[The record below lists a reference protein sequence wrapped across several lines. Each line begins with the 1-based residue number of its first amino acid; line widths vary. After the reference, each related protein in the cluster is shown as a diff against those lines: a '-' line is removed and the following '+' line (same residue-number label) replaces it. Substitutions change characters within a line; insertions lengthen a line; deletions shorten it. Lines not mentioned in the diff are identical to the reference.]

1 MGKNRY
7 YELKEL
13 FQNPI
18 FYLGLIVKLSAL
30 AIISPVVVTEW
41 YVPFL
46 ENSIAFAS
54 FDPWSSWHENG
65 GSLFAFP
72 YGYAMWGTLL
82 PLAFLCEI
90 LGVPF
95 EYGYTLT
102 LLICDL
108 ALLFILNSII
118 NGRQRLILFS
128 YWLSPVVILTTYF
141 LGLNDVIPALFLM
154 SAILLLKL
162 NRLTVAGI
170 FFALAISAKLSMLI
184 VLPFLILYLYKN
196 KPLRHLIYYFGKGF
210 IITLT
215 LVELP
220 FLISNSGMNMLLENP
235 EMSKIL
241 SLSFVVSKGATIYVL
256 PLIFTLILYF
266 TWRLRRLNFDLFIA
280 ISGVVFVLIVVLMP
294 SASGWFVWTVPFL
307 VFYQAM
313 SGRISVVIV
322 AVFSAFFVFSALLK
336 EKIYLINGQ
345 IFGLSDVFTDFY
357 FTEKLGSIIDTGIFA
372 IGIVLIIRMW
382 REAINN
388 NDFFR
393 KSRKPFVIGIAGDS
407 GAGKDT
413 FADAMSGLFGNH
425 SIVGLSGDDYHLWDR
440 HKPMWQVM
448 THLNPMANDL
458 EGFSQDLAR
467 LTDGKPIQARHYDHS
482 TGKMSKLLKIQSN
495 DFIVASGLHALYLPQ
510 LRDCYNFKIY
520 LDIDEDLRRYFKIQR
535 DVGIRGHSLAN
546 VIASLEAREADS
558 EKFIRTQKRFAD
570 LVLSLKPL
578 WVNRSS
584 DTVLEVSK
592 QLKLVATTSNGL
604 SELRLSRVLVGLC
617 GLHVDMTVSPD
628 GSEVSLAIEGET
640 TGEDIAMAA
649 KVICPEIFEF
659 IDIRPEWNGGALGV
673 MQLISLFHIN
683 QILTKRFIE

>member
-1 MGKNRY
+1 M
-7 YELKEL
+7 KEL
-13 FQNPI
+13 FQSHI
-18 FYLGLIVKLSAL
+18 FYLGLAAKIIAV
-30 AIISPVVVTEW
+30 AIISPGLVAEW

-46 ENSIAFAS
+46 ENSITFGS
-54 FDPWSSWHENG
+54 LDPWSSWQENG

-82 PLAFLCEI
+82 PLAFLCEM

-95 EYGYTLT
+95 EYGYVLT

-108 ALLFILNSII
+108 MLLCVLNSII
-118 NGRQRLILFS
+118 HGRQRLILFS
-128 YWLSPVVILTTYF
+128 YWLSPVVILATYF
-141 LGLNDVIPALFLM
+141 LGLNDIIPALFLM
-154 SAILLLKL
+154 FAILFLKRH
-162 NRLTVAGI
+162 RLIVGGI

-184 VLPFLILYLYKN
+184 VLPFLILFLYKN
-196 KPLRHLIYYFGKGF
+196 KSLRHLIYDFGKGF
-210 IITLT
+210 LITLT
-215 LVELP
+215 LLELP
-220 FLISNSGMNMLLENP
+220 FLISNSAMEMLLENR

-241 SLSFVVSKGATIYVL
+241 SLSFDVSKGAPIYVF
-256 PLIFTLILYF
+256 PLIFTMILYF

-280 ISGVVFVLIVVLMP
+280 ISGVVFVLIVILMQ

-313 SGRISVVIV
+313 SGRTSVVIV

-345 IFGLSDVFTDFY
+345 SLGLSNVFTDFY
-357 FTEKLGSIIDTGIFA
+357 YMEKIDSIIDTGIFA
-372 IGIVLIIRMW
+372 IGILLIIRMW

-388 NDFFR
+388 NEFFR

-458 EGFSQDLAR
+458 EGFSHDLAT
-467 LTDGKPIQARHYDHS
+467 LIDGKQIQARHYNHS
-482 TGKMSKLLKIQSN
+482 TGKMSRLLKIQSN
-495 DFIVASGLHALYLPQ
+495 DFIIASGLHALYLPQ

-535 DVGIRGHSLAN
+535 DVGIRKHSLAN
-546 VIASLEAREADS
+546 VISSLEAREADS
-558 EKFIRTQKRFAD
+558 EKFIRTQKKFAD

-578 WVNRSS
+578 WVRRSGDS
-584 DTVLEVSK
+584 VLEVSK

-604 SELRLSRVLVGLC
+604 SELKLIRVLVGLC

-659 IDIRPEWNGGALGV
+659 IDISPEWSGGALGV
-673 MQLISLFHIN
+673 MQLISLSHIN
-683 QILTKRFIE
+683 RILTKRFIE